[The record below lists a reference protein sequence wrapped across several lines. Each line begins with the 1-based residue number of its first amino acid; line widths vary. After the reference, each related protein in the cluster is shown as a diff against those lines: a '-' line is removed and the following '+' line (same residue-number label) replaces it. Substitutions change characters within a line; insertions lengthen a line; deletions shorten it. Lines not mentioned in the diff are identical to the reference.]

1 MKIGQGGSSTGFRGV
16 SPLNRIKLR
25 QGDMLLKAFILT
37 AAFMII
43 SGCDLQNKFLYYP
56 GSSAPSEESLK
67 ADNLRRWPSSAGDY
81 RGLVVA
87 NDVGGPKGT
96 IIVFH
101 GNGGIAADRTYYLK
115 DLGTLGYRVILAEY
129 PGYGG
134 RKGELGEKAFVH
146 DAVETVRLAS
156 EKYGGSLFLLGESLG
171 CGVAAAVVAVTPVKI
186 DGIVLITPW
195 DTLRSIAHE
204 KFPFLPVRMILTD
217 SYDNIGNLGFFKGR
231 IAVVGAERDEV
242 IPLAHARKLYESLP
256 GSTRR
261 MWIMQGAGHNDWPN
275 HVNSMWWK
283 EIMDFLWNP

>member
-1 MKIGQGGSSTGFRGV
+1 
-16 SPLNRIKLR
+16 
-25 QGDMLLKAFILT
+25 MLLKAIILT
-37 AAFMII
+37 AAIMII

-67 ADNLRRWPSSAGDY
+67 AENLRRWQSSAGDY
-81 RGLVVA
+81 RGFVAA
-87 NDVGGPKGT
+87 NDVGGAKGT
-96 IIVFH
+96 IVVFH

-156 EKYGGSLFLLGESLG
+156 EKYGGALFLLGESLG

-195 DTLRSIAHE
+195 DTLRSIAQE
-204 KFPFLPVRMILTD
+204 KFPFLPVRLILTD
-217 SYDNIGNLGFFKGR
+217 RYDSIGNLGSFKGR

-242 IPLAHARKLYESLP
+242 IPLAHARNLYDSLP

-261 MWIMQGAGHNDWPN
+261 MWIIQGAGHNDWPM

-283 EIMDFLWNP
+283 EIMDYLWNP